1 MKSFIHFIA
10 LALFLGS
17 LGDSAFA
24 QKKAYLCKDGSYV
37 TVDIKNGLEIDLT
50 EGLDSVTFSKPQ
62 MGNDVVIVYNG
73 TTASVTIPEQL
84 KGTVACSS
92 GTSSDVV
99 LTNTNTTDEVF
110 YHVSGTSTA
119 GSLTINADY
128 KMTVK
133 LNGVSLTST
142 KGSAIDLACGKRIDV
157 VLGEGTTNSL
167 ADLAGGSQKAC
178 FNTKGHVELSGAGT
192 LNVTGNGNHAIRTK
206 EYLEVKKDVKAIN
219 IVKAAN
225 DAIHVGQYFEMNGG
239 TLTIDKN
246 TVNDG
251 IQVEYETDDNDKVVV
266 DEDNTG
272 GIIVKG
278 GTIDITLANAEDAKG
293 MKADGDIT
301 ISGGTFTIKAQSNGS
316 RGIQTDGNIT
326 ISEADNATTMTIEA
340 TGGKCTVAADS
351 DDPHKC
357 WGMKIDGDMTV
368 NAGTITVT
376 KNGSTAKKGIKVGGT
391 YKKNGG
397 TVSATIDNE

>member
-1 MKSFIHFIA
+1 MKRFIHFIA

-17 LGDSAFA
+17 LGNSAFA

-157 VLGEGTTNSL
+157 ILGEGTTNSL

-206 EYLEVKKDVKAIN
+206 EYLEVKKDVKTIN

-272 GIIVKG
+272 AIIVKG

-293 MKADGDIT
+293 MKADGDIA
-301 ISGGTFTIKAQSNGS
+301 ISGGTFNIKAQSNGS

-376 KNGSTAKKGIKVGGT
+376 NNGSTTKKGIKVGGT

>member
-293 MKADGDIT
+293 MKADGDIA
-301 ISGGTFTIKAQSNGS
+301 ISGGTFNIKAQSNGS

-376 KNGSTAKKGIKVGGT
+376 KNGSTTKKGIKVGGT

>member
-1 MKSFIHFIA
+1 MKRFIHFIA

-17 LGDSAFA
+17 LGNSAFA

-239 TLTIDKN
+239 ALTIDKN

-272 GIIVKG
+272 AIIVKG

-293 MKADGDIT
+293 MKADGDIA
-301 ISGGTFTIKAQSNGS
+301 ISGGTFNIKAQSNGS

-376 KNGSTAKKGIKVGGT
+376 KNGSTTKKGIKVGGT

>member
-1 MKSFIHFIA
+1 MKRFIHFIA

-239 TLTIDKN
+239 KLTIDKN

-293 MKADGDIT
+293 MKADGDIA
-301 ISGGTFTIKAQSNGS
+301 ISGGTFNIKAQSNGS